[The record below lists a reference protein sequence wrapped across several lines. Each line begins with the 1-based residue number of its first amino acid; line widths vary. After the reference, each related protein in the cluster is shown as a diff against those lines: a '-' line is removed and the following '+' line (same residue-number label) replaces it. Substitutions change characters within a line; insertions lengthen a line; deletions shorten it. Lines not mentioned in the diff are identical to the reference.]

1 MNATSRTDAT
11 PEIAPGRRLDRTFV
25 RRLADQR
32 GWRTSQEIAT
42 GLGINRATYFRM
54 LSGKHRA
61 LLDTARSMAS
71 RAEVTV
77 DDLFP
82 AEPAA

>member
-11 PEIAPGRRLDRTFV
+11 PEIVPGRRLDRTFV
-25 RRLADQR
+25 ERLADER

-42 GLGINRATYFRM
+42 GLGINRAQ
-54 LSGKHRA
+54 
-61 LLDTARSMAS
+61 
-71 RAEVTV
+71 VTV